1 MECLIPHWDGL
12 TACRVPLLQ
21 RKRRAF
27 GTDRVQVPIR
37 AVMLRLGLRLD
48 TRGLVNISGSGE
60 SLVEVRP
67 QPGSESGC
75 MYPSPDQSPGQ
86 DLTLDPNQDHDVAA
100 D

>member
-21 RKRRAF
+21 RKRHAF
-27 GTDRVQVPIR
+27 GTDRVQVRIR
-37 AVMLRLGLRLD
+37 AVMLRLD
-48 TRGLVNISGSGE
+48 TCGLVNITGSGE

-67 QPGSESGC
+67 QSGSESGC
-75 MYPSPDQSPGQ
+75 MYPSQDQSSGQ